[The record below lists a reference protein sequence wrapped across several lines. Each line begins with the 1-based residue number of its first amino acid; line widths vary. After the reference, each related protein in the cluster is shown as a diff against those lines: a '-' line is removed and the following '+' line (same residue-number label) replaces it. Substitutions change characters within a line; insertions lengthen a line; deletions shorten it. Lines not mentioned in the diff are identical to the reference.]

1 MLGWILF
8 GAFFALLI
16 VNVPVA
22 VALAAS
28 SAVALWVSGTL
39 SSVSQLVDIMYASIS
54 KFTLLAIPFFILAG
68 VIMDYAGISKRLID
82 FADVF
87 VGHIK
92 GGIVLVT
99 VIAAI
104 FFAAISGSGPATVAA
119 LGSILIPALVKNGY
133 SKPTAAALLSSSGA
147 MGIVI
152 PPSIAFI
159 VYAAV
164 AGDQAP
170 VSIGRLFIAGIVPG
184 LLMGISFVLATF
196 MASRWNK
203 DKDPMEYAAVRV
215 PYRQRASFLD
225 IIRAFF
231 RAFWGLL
238 IPVIILGGIYSGV
251 FTATE
256 SAIVAVFYAL
266 FVGFF
271 IYRELKVKDLVK
283 ILVDS
288 AQQTAVVML
297 IVSAASVFAYIITKQ
312 HIATSISEFLL
323 TISDNQVIILLL
335 INIILLIAGAFMDAV
350 SAFYIFV
357 PILMPIV
364 LHYGIDPVV
373 FGVIM
378 TVNLAIGLYTPPVGA
393 NLYVASGMSNTSLV
407 DISKGAVPYIIAGI
421 IVLMIITYFP
431 IFSTWLPDLLGVQ

>member
-133 SKPTAAALLSSSGA
+133 SKPTAAALLSSSGS
-147 MGIVI
+147 MGI
-152 PPSIAFI
+152 
-159 VYAAV
+159 
-164 AGDQAP
+164 
-170 VSIGRLFIAGIVPG
+170 
-184 LLMGISFVLATF
+184 
-196 MASRWNK
+196 
-203 DKDPMEYAAVRV
+203 
-215 PYRQRASFLD
+215 
-225 IIRAFF
+225 
-231 RAFWGLL
+231 
-238 IPVIILGGIYSGV
+238 
-251 FTATE
+251 
-256 SAIVAVFYAL
+256 
-266 FVGFF
+266 
-271 IYRELKVKDLVK
+271 
-283 ILVDS
+283 
-288 AQQTAVVML
+288 
-297 IVSAASVFAYIITKQ
+297 
-312 HIATSISEFLL
+312 
-323 TISDNQVIILLL
+323 
-335 INIILLIAGAFMDAV
+335 
-350 SAFYIFV
+350 
-357 PILMPIV
+357 
-364 LHYGIDPVV
+364 
-373 FGVIM
+373 
-378 TVNLAIGLYTPPVGA
+378 
-393 NLYVASGMSNTSLV
+393 
-407 DISKGAVPYIIAGI
+407 
-421 IVLMIITYFP
+421 
-431 IFSTWLPDLLGVQ
+431 